1 MENTPKEVISKW
13 LELKLFFNKRI
24 ITPFDHPEF
33 IFYFLLVI
41 IGFGG
46 IGIWYSIYY
55 EVSKVIFLHSN
66 IIGNILSFSV
76 AIIAAGSLELMFVEN
91 KAIKNPLLLISLIII
106 VLITILFFVF
116 INLNNPL
123 NYFFVIPIGMF
134 SLFVWWIGNAENSN
148 LTRNYFKVHSDES
161 KKLNKSLD
169 SYGY

>member
-1 MENTPKEVISKW
+1 MENTPREAISKW

-24 ITPFDHPEF
+24 KIPLEHPEF
-33 IFYFLLVI
+33 IFYFILII

-55 EVSKVIFLHSN
+55 EVSKEICQHSN
-66 IIGNILSFSV
+66 ILGNILSFSI

-106 VLITILFFVF
+106 FSSTTLFFVL

-123 NYFFVIPIGMF
+123 NYFFVIPIGLL

-148 LTRNYFKVHSDES
+148 LTRNYFKDQSDKS
-161 KKLNKSLD
+161 KELNEILD
-169 SYGY
+169 KYGY

>member
-1 MENTPKEVISKW
+1 MVNTPIEPISKW

-24 ITPFDHPEF
+24 KTPIEHPEF
-33 IFYFLLVI
+33 IFYFILVI

-46 IGIWYSIYY
+46 IGIWYSIYF
-55 EVSKVIFLHSN
+55 ELSKEICVHSN
-66 IIGNILSFSV
+66 ILGNILSFSI

-106 VLITILFFVF
+106 VLAITLFFVF

-123 NYFFVIPIGMF
+123 NYFFVIPIGLL

-148 LTRNYFKVHSDES
+148 LTRNYFKDQSDES
-161 KKLNKSLD
+161 KKLNQSLD
-169 SYGY
+169 NYGY